1 MLPSFS
7 IVRPTSLADAL
18 AQLEGGNA
26 RVHGGGTDLLGCL
39 HDGVFAAD
47 KVVSLSRVPELRG
60 ISRTSD
66 GGLRIGALTT
76 ISEIGSNDI
85 IARHYGALHDAA
97 QVVASPQLRNQGTIA
112 GNLCQKPRCWYYRGE
127 FDCVRKGG
135 ETCFAYEGEN
145 QYHCIFGGDT
155 CYIVHPSDTAPALAA
170 HGAICRISGP
180 SSSRSVPVE
189 KLHVLPSDNPQR
201 ETVLEPDE
209 ILTEIVLRPPP
220 EDSRASYRK
229 VRARAS
235 WDFALAGVAM
245 VLRFEGSVVAGARV
259 FLSGAAPVPWRA
271 QGVEAAIIGTT
282 LDGSAVA
289 AAAAAAVAGAEP
301 LAKNG
306 YKVLLFRGLITD
318 ELERMRA

>member
-47 KVVSLSRVPELRG
+47 KVVSLSRVRELRG

-245 VLRFEGSVVAGARV
+245 VLRFEGSVVAGALV

-289 AAAAAAVAGAEP
+289 AAAEAAVAGAEP

-318 ELERMRA
+318 ELERVRS